1 MVSYGLVLYFS
12 IKFFLVLYVNL
23 VHRLIFFR
31 KNTGFLFLW
40 NDELIS
46 GYFSSKMPVYF
57 LELTDV
63 FLMVSIWYLTISMV
77 ITDMVS
83 TISMAFSVL
92 EHLLTTCCFFLA
104 DVNECAD
111 PTTCISGTCINTA
124 GSYTCECPPDFELNP
139 TRVGCVG
146 KEPLPVLF
154 MSEVP
159 QRGCKPDCLGINSQV
174 MGKGSSI
181 PIPLPLP

>member
-1 MVSYGLVLYFS
+1 
-12 IKFFLVLYVNL
+12 
-23 VHRLIFFR
+23 
-31 KNTGFLFLW
+31 
-40 NDELIS
+40 
-46 GYFSSKMPVYF
+46 MPVYF
-57 LELTDV
+57 LELSGDQYIVTDV

-77 ITDMVS
+77 IIDMVS
-83 TISMAFSVL
+83 TISMFFFVSLSICLPCAV
-92 EHLLTTCCFFLA
+92 FFLA

-146 KEPLPVLF
+146 KELFPVLF
-154 MSEVP
+154 TSEVP
-159 QRGCKPDCLGINSQV
+159 ERGYKPDCLGINSQV